1 MSFPHFA
8 VFISLWR
15 MAEPKLG
22 VSCCFLSFWSFM
34 TKSILS
40 LDIEKQ
46 YLHKV
51 SFKKNDCDMK
61 LPNFTRPLYG
71 ERAWA
76 HQKNGLFLFLLLNL
90 NTVLSDSTPENSANI
105 RQIKWNRIR
114 SIKFETMSKLC
125 EPRRPTQT
133 VWPLWCLDLEEI
145 RGTERDYS
153 SKPLK
158 YSIVERILVFKR

>member
-1 MSFPHFA
+1 MSFLHFD

-15 MAEPKLG
+15 MAEPKLV

-34 TKSILS
+34 TK
-40 LDIEKQ
+40 K
-46 YLHKV
+46 YFVPKHWV
-51 SFKKNDCDMK
+51 SFENMSARW
-61 LPNFTRPLYG
+61 NFLIS
-71 ERAWA
+71 RARFMEYVSA
-76 HQKNGLFLFLLLNL
+76 SKNGLFLFLFLNL
-90 NTVLSDSTPENSANI
+90 DTVLSGSTPENFANI

-114 SIKFETMSKLC
+114 SIKFETMSKQC
-125 EPRRPTQT
+125 EPRGPTQT

-145 RGTERDYS
+145 RGTQRDYS